1 MNLNALV
8 IGCGRV
14 GSSIALRLQE
24 EGWDVTVL
32 DENEDALS
40 RLGENWPGT
49 FIVGHGMDADT
60 LRKSGIEDADAV
72 VVATD
77 GDNTN
82 IVIGQV
88 AQKRFDVRC
97 VVVRVL
103 DPARAKFYAERGLN
117 TVCPTSVAIDRL
129 MEAART
135 CAIPTAQPTDE
146 AATPEPV

>member
-1 MNLNALV
+1 MKALV

-14 GSSIALRLQE
+14 GSSVALQLLQ
-24 EGWDVTVL
+24 EGWDVTVV

-40 RLGENWPGT
+40 RLGEGWPGS
-49 FIVGHGMDADT
+49 FIVGHGMDAEV
-60 LRKSGIEDADAV
+60 LREAGIEEAEAV

-103 DPARAKFYAERGLN
+103 DPARARFYQERGLR
-117 TVCPTSVAIDRL
+117 TVCPTSVAIETL
-129 MEAART
+129 LQAARE
-135 CAIPTAQPTDE
+135 CAIPAQQVT
-146 AATPEPV
+146 